1 MNQGSGTY
9 YIPKS
14 QSSYPIPAFLSADFA
29 KDNITIDYTSNRALV
44 NPDYHEFAPRIGF
57 AYQPTNRI
65 VLRGGFG
72 FFYGGQENIG
82 LGLNLAN
89 NAPFFLS
96 SYYQPTPNQC
106 YNTTDTGVVCPTNGQ
121 TLETGF
127 GAAAT
132 SNVGLE
138 AGAQLPTI
146 YGQDRNAKSTY
157 TESYNLSLQQ
167 SLTPT
172 ISFTLG
178 YQGNETRHLRVSY
191 GANQYP
197 GVIPAEANSQLYQPF
212 YDFGNIVEV
221 TNEGLANY
229 NSLQA
234 KIEKRYSN
242 GLSFLAGYSW
252 SHSLDDAVQPIE
264 GTDGGEAGN
273 PAFLGLM
280 YEYGASATDVR
291 NRLTFSPQYDLP
303 FGKGKQFLNH
313 GGLLDAIA
321 GGWKSSAIFQVQT
334 GAPIALPQRF
344 RVGDPFGAGGTAN
357 PITQAGEV
365 CATKTRT
372 LAHWFNP
379 CAFSQAPTAYAT
391 VADYNAAVNKGG
403 NAVLLSNAGTLPYGQ
418 RGRLTVA
425 GPGFNRLDMSLFK
438 SFKVPFHESA
448 FELRADAI
456 NVMNTPSF
464 GDPNNGLTGGSAGQ
478 ITSTRFSG
486 LLPDARVIQV
496 AGRLNF

>member
-1 MNQGSGTY
+1 MV
-9 YIPKS
+9 
-14 QSSYPIPAFLSADFA
+14 A
-29 KDNITIDYTSNRALV
+29 
-44 NPDYHEFAPRIGF
+44 
-57 AYQPTNRI
+57 
-65 VLRGGFG
+65 
-72 FFYGGQENIG
+72 
-82 LGLNLAN
+82 
-89 NAPFFLS
+89 
-96 SYYQPTPNQC
+96 
-106 YNTTDTGVVCPTNGQ
+106 
-121 TLETGF
+121 
-127 GAAAT
+127 
-132 SNVGLE
+132 
-138 AGAQLPTI
+138 
-146 YGQDRNAKSTY
+146 
-157 TESYNLSLQQ
+157 
-167 SLTPT
+167 
-172 ISFTLG
+172 
-178 YQGNETRHLRVSY
+178 
-191 GANQYP
+191 
-197 GVIPAEANSQLYQPF
+197 
-212 YDFGNIVEV
+212 
-221 TNEGLANY
+221 
-229 NSLQA
+229 
-234 KIEKRYSN
+234 
-242 GLSFLAGYSW
+242 
-252 SHSLDDAVQPIE
+252 
-264 GTDGGEAGN
+264 
-273 PAFLGLM
+273 
-280 YEYGASATDVR
+280 
-291 NRLTFSPQYDLP
+291 
-303 FGKGKQFLNH
+303 
-313 GGLLDAIA
+313 
-321 GGWKSSAIFQVQT
+321 GWKSSAIFQVQT